1 MTSLDI
7 QFQERCAF
15 LSPSHRMWVLLTEV
29 STGPLMPDRVS
40 KDKNG
45 VSGKVTGLGSEWE
58 EVEDLQG
65 AYQDSSS

>member
-1 MTSLDI
+1 M
-7 QFQERCAF
+7 
-15 LSPSHRMWVLLTEV
+15 LLTEV
-29 STGPLMPDRVS
+29 STGPPMPDRVS
-40 KDKNG
+40 KDRNG